1 MKTTLIAL
9 AGLLTGALLTAVSLL
24 ANAQDVL
31 TRLEKSESARA
42 DELIAAY
49 NQGRKDALS
58 LSPVSWDLD
67 EACLTLWTRKTFK

>member
-9 AGLLTGALLTAVSLL
+9 AGLLIGALLTAVSLL
-24 ANAQDVL
+24 AHAQDVL
-31 TRLEKSESARA
+31 TRLEKSELVRA

-49 NQGRKDALS
+49 NRGRKDALT

-67 EACLTLWTRKTFK
+67 EACLNLWAKTKLQ

>member
-1 MKTTLIAL
+1 MKTIPIVVGSSL
-9 AGLLTGALLTAVSLL
+9 AGALLTGAVLLVGFDDIA
-24 ANAQDVL
+24 
-31 TRLEKSESARA
+31 TRLEQHHTARA

-67 EACLTLWTRKTFK
+67 EACLALWVKKTF